1 MHKIPKWV
9 VAVYCIYTL
18 VLAVI
23 SVIVW
28 VRLSKP
34 NAYTIEAAF
43 FDYDDVIVNE
53 YSRVSMT
60 DSVLLTNTSAG
71 AFFIAMAITA
81 FLGILPM
88 LLYVIL
94 WVSAPQLLDD
104 GTAGDHTNVVHHEVK
119 HAIDSHGNPI
129 LIV

>member
-1 MHKIPKWV
+1 DIVEGGYMHKIPKWV

-18 VLAVI
+18 ALTVV

-34 NAYTIEAAF
+34 SSYTLETAF

-60 DSVLLTNTSAG
+60 DTILLTNTSAG

-88 LLYVIL
+88 VLYTIL
-94 WVSAPQLLDD
+94 W
-104 GTAGDHTNVVHHEVK
+104 
-119 HAIDSHGNPI
+119 
-129 LIV
+129 